1 MWYKKNLRIAQD
13 NSVKVNTNLKSS
25 KTIPLYKKNKTNP
38 AFKNFGKLNLNTDYL
53 GNLSNGEVTLLFN
66 NKNNIEKFNNMA
78 YDVFKNYY
86 ILLQIDFDANKPF
99 FQVFKI
105 NEHNLDVPNDF
116 IFDFFDS
123 NKNTLKFSF
132 PTDGNGDFIPSFTYR
147 ISISKKARTPSERSL
162 EQNFNL
168 NNVEISEPSI
178 FKNKKELTLSPG
190 KIATF
195 DSTIDPAEEKENVGL
210 PLNTG
215 IGVSQNIQPIS
226 ITHRPTT
233 DLTAP
238 TRPKSGI
245 GISMLGLDNISV
257 RPQEPRLRQPILPE
271 SKIITGLDLDPV
283 KYPKYNFPINVESLA
298 KSTYNFKAPVEIYID
313 GVLKIKG
320 HPNQSLYPLYS
331 ENMPLSE
338 GIHILQAKDPKF
350 NTTNTKIMN
359 TQTFTFEVK
368 ENQPIKIIK
377 EDPRPG
383 SF

>member
-1 MWYKKNLRIAQD
+1 MWYKKNLRIAQSID
-13 NSVKVNTNLKSS
+13 DLATQNYNKPNQPFKWLEPIDEDGALFIRLSNQSMNELRKIYKNIAQPLRIIYTFYYEDLEPGKQLVANPEFQNIPQGLNPSILKELEDY
-25 KTIPLYKKNKTNP
+25 IIKNAKIVFGSDSN
-38 AFKNFGKLNLNTDYL
+38 GKLISPQKIQSDLDL
-53 GNLSNGEVTLLFN
+53 KGFV
-66 NKNNIEKFNNMA
+66 IAPAQEK
-78 YDVFKNYY
+78 DD
-86 ILLQIDFDANKPF
+86 Q
-99 FQVFKI
+99 
-105 NEHNLDVPNDF
+105 
-116 IFDFFDS
+116 S
-123 NKNTLKFSF
+123 
-132 PTDGNGDFIPSFTYR
+132 
-147 ISISKKARTPSERSL
+147 
-162 EQNFNL
+162 
-168 NNVEISEPSI
+168 
-178 FKNKKELTLSPG
+178 
-190 KIATF
+190 
-195 DSTIDPAEEKENVGL
+195 
-210 PLNTG
+210 LNTG

-226 ITHRPTT
+226 ITNRPTT
-233 DLTAP
+233 ETLTA
-238 TRPKSGI
+238 RPKSGI
-245 GISMLGLDNISV
+245 GISIESSPNISLS
-257 RPQEPRLRQPILPE
+257 PPELKLDKKPILPE

-338 GIHILQAKDPKF
+338 GIHTLQAKDPKF